1 MNPNNYFAEHETLV
15 TACCKAWNNLDIVY
29 IQNCLT
35 EDFEYSSQMVL
46 ETMHGKDEYVNY
58 LKEKFV
64 AIKNGNDPVTAELGY
79 FENSP
84 CLIIVQQLAVAEKA
98 IYRKS
103 IKMDDGTIETVSVI
117 TNVREAIILFKF
129 TDDKIKSAS
138 LCTVAPNINNVKRT
152 GIFPK

>member
-1 MNPNNYFAEHETLV
+1 MPSNNNTEEVLV
-15 TACCKAWNNLDIVY
+15 TAFCKAWNNLDISY
-29 IQNCLT
+29 IHNCLT
-35 EDFEYSSQMVL
+35 EDFEYTSQMVL
-46 ETMHGKDEYVNY
+46 ETMHGKDQYVNY

-64 AIKNGNDPVTAELGY
+64 AIKEGKDPVTAEMGY

-84 CLIIVQQLAVAEKA
+84 CLIIIQQLAVAEEA

-103 IKMDDGTIETVSVI
+103 VKMDDGTMDSHSVI

-129 TDDKIKSAS
+129 NGDKIKSAS
-138 LCTVAPNINNVKRT
+138 LCTVAPNLNDVKRT

>member
-1 MNPNNYFAEHETLV
+1 MNPDNNIAEKEAMV
-15 TACCKAWNNLDIVY
+15 TACCKAWNNLDISF

-35 EDFEYSSQMVL
+35 EDFEYTSQMVL
-46 ETMHGKDEYVNY
+46 KTMHGKDQYVNY

-64 AIKNGNDPVTAELGY
+64 AIKEGNDPVTAEIGY
-79 FENSP
+79 FDNTP
-84 CLIIVQQLAVAEKA
+84 CLIIIQQLAVAEEA
-98 IYRKS
+98 VYRKS
-103 IKMDDGTIETVSVI
+103 VKMDDGTIDSVPVI

-138 LCTVAPNINNVKRT
+138 LCTVAPSINDVKRT